1 MGETT
6 GWLELERNTM
16 MEGCSGQNKN
26 AIKSPFIIQQKQTCF
41 VLVWKK
47 ELADIWNASPLNI
60 SVMFG
65 FPYKVYSCSPTDEL
79 PTDEFT
85 LFMTLTYINSI
96 EISIL
101 EPQNWKPK
109 YLKHVWEG
117 SFKIQIPKI
126 SYKLELNLKNT

>member
-1 MGETT
+1 
-6 GWLELERNTM
+6 
-16 MEGCSGQNKN
+16 
-26 AIKSPFIIQQKQTCF
+26 
-41 VLVWKK
+41 
-47 ELADIWNASPLNI
+47 
-60 SVMFG
+60 MFG